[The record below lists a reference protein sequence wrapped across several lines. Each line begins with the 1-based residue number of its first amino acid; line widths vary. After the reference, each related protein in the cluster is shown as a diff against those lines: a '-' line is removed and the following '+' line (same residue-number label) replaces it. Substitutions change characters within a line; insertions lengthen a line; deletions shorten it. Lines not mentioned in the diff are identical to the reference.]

1 MSSIAQHLDPEAEA
15 LREEL
20 LRVAKQRVEVQEF
33 RSTELADIAR
43 GREAAERREDAA
55 VTNCS
60 RRIAEVADQL
70 AQESIDRELH
80 SLDDEEKELSDLNA
94 LRMRVAEQ
102 DVSCAVW
109 LAASVRGLLCVAAQ
123 AW

>member
-1 MSSIAQHLDPEAEA
+1 MSSGVQHRDPEAEA

-20 LRVAKQRVEVQEF
+20 VKVAKQRVEVHEF

-55 VTNCS
+55 VSNCS
-60 RRIAEVADQL
+60 RRVAEIADQL
-70 AQESIDRELH
+70 AQEAIERELH
-80 SLDDEEKELSDLNA
+80 SLDDEEAELSDLNA

-102 DVSCAVW
+102 DVRSAPGRGRTGHV
-109 LAASVRGLLCVAAQ
+109 AST
-123 AW
+123 